1 MTSLTWSGISTTAWV
16 VYTSLQ
22 ATSAFRVRERIVTLV
37 TAKRRRRQNVCVW
50 TETEGTRQGYHL
62 RVLLWSSIGI
72 TVSWSF
78 TKKICLRE
86 SEVWRKRFSNK
97 LVTRVTQGFTVF
109 FSLPSFC
116 VSSQMDGRKESCS
129 QRFNIGARN
138 AHNARSLSM
147 AVGVLRT
154 ADGVG
159 AFKGLISGS

>member
-1 MTSLTWSGISTTAWV
+1 MCELKLREHDRAITCVFCCDLPLASLCPGL
-16 VYTSLQ
+16 LQ
-22 ATSAFRVRERIVTLV
+22 
-37 TAKRRRRQNVCVW
+37 
-50 TETEGTRQGYHL
+50 
-62 RVLLWSSIGI
+62 
-72 TVSWSF
+72 
-78 TKKICLRE
+78 KKICLRE
-86 SEVWRKRFSNK
+86 SEGWRKRFSNK

-109 FSLPSFC
+109 FPLPSFC

-129 QRFNIGARN
+129 QRSNIGARN

>member
-1 MTSLTWSGISTTAWV
+1 MCELKLREHDRAITCVFSCDLPLASLW
-16 VYTSLQ
+16 
-22 ATSAFRVRERIVTLV
+22 
-37 TAKRRRRQNVCVW
+37 
-50 TETEGTRQGYHL
+50 H
-62 RVLLWSSIGI
+62 
-72 TVSWSF
+72 VSWSF

-109 FSLPSFC
+109 FPLPSFC

-129 QRFNIGARN
+129 QRSNRGARN

>member
-1 MTSLTWSGISTTAWV
+1 MIFHWHHCPGL
-16 VYTSLQ
+16 LQ
-22 ATSAFRVRERIVTLV
+22 
-37 TAKRRRRQNVCVW
+37 
-50 TETEGTRQGYHL
+50 
-62 RVLLWSSIGI
+62 
-72 TVSWSF
+72 
-78 TKKICLRE
+78 KKICLRE

-109 FSLPSFC
+109 FPLPSFC

-129 QRFNIGARN
+129 QRSNIGARN